1 MERRSNIAVAVVVAV
16 VAVAM
21 VVMEFSVGSFPVD
34 IFRFPVNILT
44 MALWLALLGV
54 VYKQRATSPVARF
67 MLSQRAVWLS
77 FSLVAVV
84 GIALGLERR
93 PSSDA
98 WVVVA
103 AILFILSHLVLIT
116 LRGWRT
122 AQGIRWRFTL
132 LHLGLIL
139 ALGAGFWGA
148 PDREQLRIAIDHEP
162 NDEAYTMSGT
172 PRILDYTLTLE
183 DYDIRLDDNGMP
195 QHYEAVVGIDGERH
209 AIRVNH
215 PYARTW
221 QEKIYLISLGES
233 ASGERYCIVE
243 IVCEPWQWLLMAGI
257 VMLIAGAVMMFLGG
271 PRRSGNDKITE
282 RI

>member
-1 MERRSNIAVAVVVAV
+1 MKQRSNIRIAICVAV

-21 VVMEFSVGSFPVD
+21 AVMDFAAGSFPVD

-44 MALWLALLGV
+44 MALWLALLGI

-67 MLSQRAVWLS
+67 MFSQSAVWLS
-77 FSLVAVV
+77 FSLVAMV
-84 GIALGLERR
+84 GITLGLERR

-98 WVVVA
+98 WIVVA

-148 PDREQLRIAIDHEP
+148 PDREQLRIAVDREP

-183 DYDIRLDDNGMP
+183 DYDIRLDDSGMP
-195 QHYEAVVGIDGERH
+195 RHYEAVIGIGGTSH

-221 QEKIYLISLGES
+221 QEKIYLISLGDE
-233 ASGERYCIVE
+233 YCILE
-243 IVCEPWQWLLMAGI
+243 IVREPWQWLSMAGI

-271 PRRSGNDKITE
+271 PRRGGNDKTE
-282 RI
+282 RV